1 MGKKP
6 FESKKESSMNKKK
19 YIITAALPYANG
31 ALHLGHLAG
40 VYIPADVYARFL
52 RLQGKKVVFICG
64 SDEHGAAIT
73 IRAKKEGRSPQDII
87 DTYHAINKKSFE
99 GLGVS
104 FDKYSRT
111 SKPIH
116 HKTAQDFFKKLLE
129 KGEEF
134 EVQESEQYYDEEY
147 EQFLADRYIKG
158 TCPVCGYEEA
168 DGDQCEKCGTAL
180 SPLELKNP
188 RSVLSGKKP
197 ILKTTKHWYFK
208 LDKHASWLKKWL
220 NEGVVEGIK
229 LHESKLWKKQVVAQ
243 CNSWLEPKIDAE
255 TGEQVGGLLPRAITR
270 DLDWGIKVPLEE
282 AEGKVLYVW
291 FDAPIGY
298 ISATK
303 EWASENAEDWK
314 AYWQKKDT
322 ELVHFIGKDNI
333 VFHCIV
339 FPAMLKAHGN
349 YILPKN
355 VPANQFLNLEGRKFS
370 KSKGWVIEQHRY
382 LEDFADFPNKED
394 ALRYALIRTLPENKD
409 GDFKWDEFVA
419 LHDNELVANLG
430 NLVNRVVTL
439 THKYYN
445 GKVPAL
451 HENQNLEGVADG
463 SQAKADEVFKDI
475 VVKLEQLEK
484 NLLHYEF
491 RQGIQ
496 VVMEVSAY
504 ANTLLQRNEP
514 WKAWKQDPSST
525 MVQTVMNLSLQ
536 LVTTLS
542 VIVQPFLPF
551 TATKLRNLLCLES
564 LKAGD
569 FEVLKAQLCS
579 GKKII
584 PTGHLIGKPELLFAK
599 INDRKD
605 KSRLALIE
613 REQEKINLLKKEQ
626 EQVKKQQEP
635 FKELCNF
642 EDFTKVD
649 LRVGTILTAEK
660 VKKSKKLL
668 KLTVD
673 LGSEKR
679 TVVSGIALHH
689 TAEAVI
695 GQRVVVVAN
704 LAPRKMMGIDS
715 QGMILMTEN
724 AEGKLL
730 FVEPQETA
738 VSGSLIS

>member
-1 MGKKP
+1 
-6 FESKKESSMNKKK
+6 MNQKK
-19 YIITAALPYANG
+19 YTITAALPYANG

-40 VYIPADVYARFL
+40 AYLPADIYARFL
-52 RLQGKKVVFICG
+52 RLQGKHVVFICG

-73 IRAKKEGRSPQDII
+73 LRAKKEGRTPQDII
-87 DTYHAINKKSFE
+87 DTYHQINQKSFE
-99 GLGVS
+99 DLGIS

-111 SKPIH
+111 SKQIH
-116 HKTAQDFFKKLLE
+116 HETAQEFFTTLSE
-129 KGEEF
+129 KGDQF
-134 EVQESEQYYDEEY
+134 EVKESDQYYDEEY
-147 EQFLADRYIKG
+147 DQFLADRYIKG
-158 TCPVCGYEEA
+158 TCPVCSYEEA
-168 DGDQCEKCGTAL
+168 NGDQCENCGTAL
-180 SPLELKNP
+180 SPLELVNP
-188 RSVLSGKKP
+188 RSVLSGNAP
-197 ILKTTKHWYFK
+197 ILKTTKHWYFR
-208 LDKHASWLKKWL
+208 LDKHADWLKEWL
-220 NEGVVEGIK
+220 NTGVVDGIK
-229 LHESKLWKKQVVAQ
+229 LHEPSLWKNHVLAQ
-243 CNSWLEPKIDAE
+243 CNSWLEPKMDAE

-303 EWASENAEDWK
+303 EWAYDNGADWK
-314 AYWQKKDT
+314 EYWQDENT

-339 FPAMLKAHGN
+339 FPAMLRAHGD

-370 KSKGWVIEQHRY
+370 KSKGWVIEQHEY
-382 LEDFADFPNKED
+382 LKEFADFPNKED

-409 GDFKWDEFVA
+409 GDFKWEEFVA
-419 LHDNELVANLG
+419 LHDNELVANFG
-430 NLVNRVVTL
+430 NFINRVVTL
-439 THKYYN
+439 THKYYEGN
-445 GKVPAL
+445 VPTL
-451 HENQNLEGVADG
+451 HDNQLFEGVVEG
-463 SQAKADEVFKDI
+463 SQVNADTVLKDI
-475 VVKLEQLEK
+475 AVKLEQLEK
-484 NLLHYEF
+484 HLLHYEF

-496 VVMEVSAY
+496 VMMEVSAY

-514 WKAWKQDPSST
+514 WKVWKQEPEST

-536 LVTTLS
+536 LATTLS
-542 VIVQPFLPF
+542 VLAQPFLPF
-551 TATKLRNLLCLES
+551 TAAKLRRLLRLEP
-564 LKAGD
+564 LQAGD
-569 FEVLKAQLCS
+569 FEAMQRQLRL
-579 GKKII
+579 GKIVI
-584 PTGHLIGKPELLFAK
+584 TEGHAINEPELLFAK

-605 KSRLALIE
+605 KTRLALIE
-613 REQEKINLLKKEQ
+613 RQQEKINLLRAEQ
-626 EQVKKQQEP
+626 EQAEKKAEP
-635 FKELCNF
+635 IKPLCTF

-673 LGSEKR
+673 LGFEKR
-679 TVVSGIALHH
+679 TVVSGIALYH
-689 TAEAVI
+689 APEEVI
-695 GQRVVVVAN
+695 GQQVMVVAN

-730 FVEPQETA
+730 FAEPQASA
-738 VSGSLIS
+738 VNGTPIL

>member
-1 MGKKP
+1 MN
-6 FESKKESSMNKKK
+6 NKK
-19 YIITAALPYANG
+19 YTITAALPYANG

-40 VYIPADVYARFL
+40 AYLPADIYVRFL
-52 RLQGKKVVFICG
+52 RLQGKNVVFICG

-99 GLGVS
+99 GLGIS

-111 SKPIH
+111 SNAIH
-116 HKTAQDFFKKLLE
+116 HETAQDFFKTLLE
-129 KGEEF
+129 KGDEF
-134 EVQESEQYYDEEY
+134 EVKENEQYYDAEY

-158 TCPVCGYEEA
+158 TCPVCGHEDA
-168 DGDQCEKCGTAL
+168 NGDQCENCGTAL

-188 RSVLSGKKP
+188 RSILSGKAP
-197 ILKTTKHWYFK
+197 VLKTTKHWYFR
-208 LDKHASWLKKWL
+208 LDKHADWLKEWL
-220 NEGVVEGIK
+220 NTGVVNGVK
-229 LHESKLWKKQVVAQ
+229 LHEPNLWKNHVVAQ
-243 CNSWLEPKIDAE
+243 CNSWLEPKMDEA

-282 AEGKVLYVW
+282 ADGKVLYVW

-303 EWASENAEDWK
+303 EWAFENAKDWK
-314 AYWQKKDT
+314 DYWQDENT

-339 FPAMLKAHGN
+339 FPAMLKAHGD
-349 YILPKN
+349 YVLPKN

-370 KSKGWVIEQHRY
+370 KSKGWVIEQHQY

-409 GDFKWDEFVA
+409 GDFKWEEFVA

-430 NLVNRVVTL
+430 NLINRVVTL
-439 THKYYN
+439 THKYYD
-445 GKVPAL
+445 GKVPPL
-451 HENQNLEGVADG
+451 YVNQLLDGVEEGTQVMAN
-463 SQAKADEVFKDI
+463 EVFKDI
-475 VVKLEQLEK
+475 REKLAQLEK
-484 NLLHYEF
+484 HLLHYEF
-491 RQGIQ
+491 RQGVQ
-496 VVMEVSAY
+496 AMMEVSAY

-514 WKAWKQDPSST
+514 WKVWKNEPEST
-525 MVQTVMNLSLQ
+525 LVETVMNLSLQ
-536 LVTTLS
+536 LATTLS

-551 TATKLRNLLCLES
+551 TAAKLRQLLQLEP
-564 LKAGD
+564 LQAGD
-569 FEVLKAQLCS
+569 FDTLQEQLRV
-579 GKKII
+579 GAPLIA
-584 PTGHLIGKPELLFAK
+584 TGHAIGEPSLLFAK

-613 REQEKINLLKKEQ
+613 RQQEKINLLKVEQ
-626 EQVKKQQEP
+626 DKAEKQPEP
-635 FKELCNF
+635 FKALCNF

-668 KLTVD
+668 KLSVD
-673 LGSEKR
+673 LGLETR

-689 TAEAVI
+689 APEEVI

-724 AEGKLL
+724 ADGKLL
-730 FVEPQETA
+730 FVEPQTSA
-738 VSGSLIS
+738 VNGTPIL

>member
-1 MGKKP
+1 MN
-6 FESKKESSMNKKK
+6 NKK
-19 YIITAALPYANG
+19 YTITAALPYANG

-40 VYIPADVYARFL
+40 AYLPADIYARFL
-52 RLQGKKVVFICG
+52 RLQGKNVVFICG

-87 DTYHAINKKSFE
+87 DTYHAINKQSFE
-99 GLGVS
+99 GLGIS

-111 SKPIH
+111 SNAIH
-116 HKTAQDFFKKLLE
+116 HETAQDFFKTLLE
-129 KGEEF
+129 KGDEF
-134 EVQESEQYYDEEY
+134 EVKENEQYYDAEY

-168 DGDQCEKCGTAL
+168 NGDQCENCGTAL

-188 RSVLSGKKP
+188 RSILSGKTP

-208 LDKHASWLKKWL
+208 LDKHADWLQEWL
-220 NEGVVEGIK
+220 NTGVVDGVK
-229 LHESKLWKKQVVAQ
+229 LHEPSLWKNHVVAQ
-243 CNSWLEPKIDAE
+243 CNSWLEPKMEEE

-303 EWASENAEDWK
+303 EWAFEHAKDWK
-314 AYWQKKDT
+314 EYWQDDNA

-339 FPAMLKAHGN
+339 FPAMLKAHGD
-349 YILPKN
+349 YVLPKN

-370 KSKGWVIEQHRY
+370 KSKGWVIEQHQY

-409 GDFKWDEFVA
+409 GDFKWEEFVA

-430 NLVNRVVTL
+430 NLINRVVTL

-445 GKVPAL
+445 GKVPTL
-451 HENQNLEGVADG
+451 HINQLLDGVEEGTQVMAN
-463 SQAKADEVFKDI
+463 EVFMHI
-475 VVKLEQLEK
+475 GEKLEQLEK
-484 NLLHYEF
+484 HLLHYEF

-496 VVMEVSAY
+496 MMMEVSTY

-514 WKAWKQDPSST
+514 WKVWKKEPESSL
-525 MVQTVMNLSLQ
+525 VETVMNLSLQ
-536 LVTTLS
+536 LATTLS

-551 TATKLRNLLCLES
+551 TAAKLRQLLQLEP
-564 LKAGD
+564 LQAGD
-569 FEVLKAQLCS
+569 FEILQRQLRI
-579 GKKII
+579 GEPLIA
-584 PTGHLIGKPELLFAK
+584 TGHAIGEPELLFAK

-613 REQEKINLLKKEQ
+613 RQQEKINLLRAEQ
-626 EQVKKQQEP
+626 EKAEKEQEP
-635 FKELCNF
+635 FKALCNF

-668 KLTVD
+668 KLKVD
-673 LGSEKR
+673 LGLEER
-679 TVVSGIALHH
+679 TVVSGIALYH
-689 TAEAVI
+689 APEEVI

-724 AEGKLL
+724 ADGKLL
-730 FVEPQETA
+730 FVEPQDSA
-738 VSGSLIS
+738 VNGTPIL